1 MGSLDG
7 SYFQLL
13 KLLSY
18 TIHSSLLTLCLFL
31 FHAVMYFNVC
41 DIGLFD
47 LENGNYA
54 LPQSTWTTH
63 HQINKQSW
71 NHIKMVCCIVSNFP
85 YQTFQWHKNIF
96 FTRILELY
104 GAKYFRKK
112 KFRRPDHDQ

>member
-1 MGSLDG
+1 
-7 SYFQLL
+7 
-13 KLLSY
+13 
-18 TIHSSLLTLCLFL
+18 
-31 FHAVMYFNVC
+31 MYFNVC

-54 LPQSTWTTH
+54 LPQSTWTTQ

-96 FTRILELY
+96 LHEFLNFMAQNIL
-104 GAKYFRKK
+104 KK
-112 KFRRPDHDQ
+112 KKKNETQT